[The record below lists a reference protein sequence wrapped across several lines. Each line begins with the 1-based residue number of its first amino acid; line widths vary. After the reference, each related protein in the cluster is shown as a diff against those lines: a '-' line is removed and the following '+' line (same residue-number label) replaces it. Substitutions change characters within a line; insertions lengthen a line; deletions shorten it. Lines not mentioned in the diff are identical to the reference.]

1 MRFLNRYFAVATNKE
16 DNCSEPFWE
25 SHFKSQALLDER
37 ALLTCFAYVNLN
49 PISSAILLRACPVY
63 LCIVMFFVNLLIILN
78 SPGCVTIS

>member
-49 PISSAILLRACPVY
+49 PISSAIQLRACPVY
-63 LCIVMFFVNLLIILN
+63 LSCVFVY
-78 SPGCVTIS
+78 CDVFCEFTDHT